1 MIFFPATAITNYLN
15 SIMLA
20 IYNQGLLYKVCAF
33 IIHNFIRQMKKHTD
47 RNRLVAR
54 TEVVKC

>member
-1 MIFFPATAITNYLN
+1 MIDDPMIIFPAPAITKYLN

-33 IIHNFIRQMKKHTD
+33 MIILLGN
-47 RNRLVAR
+47 
-54 TEVVKC
+54 